1 MAKAMPSPETLCLGT
16 IAAHADASEP
26 RFAADHGG
34 RRMRVMTALPLVVLL
49 SLTGIGTALAQSAT
63 AYEHANCHA
72 SFMGGCS
79 NDTSAN
85 VASEA
90 PLPLLGA
97 SPLAILALGATV
109 AAIRRRRKAA
119 KAIAAQRL

>member
-1 MAKAMPSPETLCLGT
+1 
-16 IAAHADASEP
+16 
-26 RFAADHGG
+26 
-34 RRMRVMTALPLVVLL
+34 MRVMTALPLVVLL
-49 SLTGIGTALAQSAT
+49 SLTGIGTALAQSET
-63 AYEHANCHA
+63 AYENANCHA

-85 VASEA
+85 AASEA

-109 AAIRRRRKAA
+109 AAIRRRRKAKEA
-119 KAIAAQRL
+119 GTHGV